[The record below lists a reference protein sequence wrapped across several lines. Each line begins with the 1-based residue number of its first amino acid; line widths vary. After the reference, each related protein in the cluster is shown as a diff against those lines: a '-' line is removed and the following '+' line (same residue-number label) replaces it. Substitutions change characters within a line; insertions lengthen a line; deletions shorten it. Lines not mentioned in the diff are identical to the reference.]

1 MRRPRTTKVVA
12 SRSVS
17 TAGAASRSNTK
28 DKKQPKISFGQTGV
42 IDFGVGKS
50 KKPTT
55 KKPRK

>member
-17 TAGAASRSNTK
+17 TVGATSGSRAK
-28 DKKQPKISFGQTGV
+28 DKSQPRISFGQTGV
-42 IDFGVGKS
+42 IDFGVGKG